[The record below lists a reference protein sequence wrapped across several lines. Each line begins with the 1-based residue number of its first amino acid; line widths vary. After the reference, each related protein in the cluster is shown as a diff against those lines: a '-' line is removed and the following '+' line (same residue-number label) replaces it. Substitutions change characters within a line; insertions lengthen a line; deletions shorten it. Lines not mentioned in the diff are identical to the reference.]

1 MIDFLAQH
9 LFDRT
14 RSLSYSHIR
23 RVAVWLVVLFWLF
36 ALPVLAALFGLA
48 WLALTG
54 RPVFAW

>member
-14 RSLSYSHIR
+14 RSLSYPHVR
-23 RVAVWLVVLFWLF
+23 RVVAWLVALFWLF
-36 ALPVLAALFGLA
+36 ALPVLAALYGLA

-54 RPVFAW
+54 RAAFAW